1 MLVFDDASIARVIRA
16 AREVPFK
23 RRRRWLADIAKRFE
37 RKRAPSPGA
46 HYTRRSRAR
55 AKAGLAVL
63 KAVVEEVPLVLAL
76 IDLKFLNPDVAD
88 DRRALA
94 AAAGRALKAIAR
106 NASQPDGR
114 IFDTIRLDLIMAT
127 LEKRKSS
134 RGSKSS
140 SRPQQSPAR
149 ARAKD

>member
-46 HYTRRSRAR
+46 HYTRRSRAK

-88 DRRALA
+88 DPEPWLRGERSKPSLVMPHNRMVEYLIQFA
-94 AAAGRALKAIAR
+94 AIL
-106 NASQPDGR
+106 
-114 IFDTIRLDLIMAT
+114 
-127 LEKRKSS
+127 
-134 RGSKSS
+134 
-140 SRPQQSPAR
+140 
-149 ARAKD
+149 